1 MNKKEFVSFIAK
13 NENITRAI
21 AEQAIDIFVRN
32 VTKALGSS
40 REVQLI
46 GFGYFGVSNIK
57 ARDGRNPRTGAAIK
71 IPAYRQPKF
80 KAGQK
85 LKDACN

>member
-1 MNKKEFVSFIAK
+1 MNKSEFVSFIAE
-13 NENITRAI
+13 NENITKVEADKI
-21 AEQAIDIFVRN
+21 IDIFTKN
-32 VTKALGSS
+32 VTQALGSD

-46 GFGYFGVSNIK
+46 GFGGFSVSNIK
-57 ARDGRNPRTGAAIK
+57 ARDGRNPQTGAAIK
-71 IPAYRQPKF
+71 ISAYQQPKF

>member
-1 MNKKEFVSFIAK
+1 MNKKEFISFITK
-13 NENITRAI
+13 NENITRVE
-21 AEQAIDIFVRN
+21 AEKIIDVFTRS

-40 REVQLI
+40 KEVQLI
-46 GFGYFGVSNIK
+46 GFGNFAVSDIK
-57 ARDGRNPRTGAAIK
+57 ARNGRNPRTGEVMK